1 MTKKEMLQQVDEK
14 VQDWLWDEY
23 IPGFDSKEDM
33 ANNAVVLAAVMC
45 MSDMIHNYICDPY
58 TLDDEEE
65 IDNLFWKDDSL
76 QEFYDFF
83 LKYNLTLRDI
93 AETWLMGNDPETED
107 ILGLHS
113 WNRQLDDM
121 LNDIHW
127 LLEAQKDRR

>member
-14 VQDWLWDEY
+14 VQDWLWNEY

-45 MSDMIHNYICDPY
+45 VSDMIHNYICDPY

-65 IDNLFWKDDSL
+65 IDDLFWKDNSL

-83 LKYNLTLRDI
+83 IKHNQTLSDI
-93 AETWLMGNDPETED
+93 AESWLMGNAPDDED
-107 ILGLHS
+107 VLGLRGWS
-113 WNRQLDDM
+113 SQLDDV
-121 LNDIHW
+121 LDNIHR
-127 LLEAQKDRR
+127 LIEH